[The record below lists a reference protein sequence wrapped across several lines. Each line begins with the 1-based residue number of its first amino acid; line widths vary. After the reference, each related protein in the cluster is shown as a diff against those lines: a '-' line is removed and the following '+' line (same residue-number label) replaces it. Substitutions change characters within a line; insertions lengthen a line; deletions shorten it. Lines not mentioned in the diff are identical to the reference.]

1 MTNNVI
7 PFRIIIEKHLLL
19 DLVKTREIKV
29 IGFKIIPIGISKT
42 IPILDVHNYI
52 HEYLYVYLDT
62 HSYSV

>member
-1 MTNNVI
+1 MTNNMI

-42 IPILDVHNYI
+42 IPILDAH
-52 HEYLYVYLDT
+52 T
-62 HSYSV
+62 